1 EILDFC
7 SDLAGKTGAIK
18 MRNTGYAAFC
28 GEQIAPDLFCSVPNR
43 ADQAD
48 ASDYNATSQLLPA
61 FRVLPDVVNGILHSA
76 NLLRI
81 FVGDFDLKSFFEGHY
96 QLYGVQRIG
105 AQVVHERGVWRDFA
119 FVNSQLFYDELLY
132 FFINGCHVLSSLTVC
147 MRAQSH
153 ATNRPRQRPPSLTA
167 RA

>member
-1 EILDFC
+1 
-7 SDLAGKTGAIK
+7 
-18 MRNTGYAAFC
+18 MRNLGNTALC

-48 ASDYNATSQLLPA
+48 ASDYDATSQLLPA
-61 FRVLPDVVNGILHSA
+61 FRVLTDVVDGILHSA

-119 FVNSQLFYDELLY
+119 FVNSQLFYDDLLY

-147 MRAQSH
+147 MRASSH
-153 ATNRPRQRPPSLTA
+153 RPNRRRDSRPWLSGPPKA
-167 RA
+167 RRIR